1 AQALASRD
9 GKDAVWIVGRD
20 KTVSLREIT
29 VLRYEE
35 DRILVASGLEKG
47 DVLVAEGGQALLEG
61 QRVEAVPPLK
71 RIGESEAVHGK
82 D

>member
-1 AQALASRD
+1 M
-9 GKDAVWIVGRD
+9 WIVGRD

-35 DRILVASGLEKG
+35 DRIIVASGLEKG
-47 DVLVAEGGQALLEG
+47 DVLVAEGGHALLEG

-71 RIGESEAVHGK
+71 RIDESEVGHGK